1 MEIVV
6 TTFETVRDYLEDINT
21 VEWRVVVA
29 DECHRIKE
37 ESSGITR
44 ALKSIK
50 SGSRLGLTG

>member
-44 ALKSIK
+44 
-50 SGSRLGLTG
+50 T